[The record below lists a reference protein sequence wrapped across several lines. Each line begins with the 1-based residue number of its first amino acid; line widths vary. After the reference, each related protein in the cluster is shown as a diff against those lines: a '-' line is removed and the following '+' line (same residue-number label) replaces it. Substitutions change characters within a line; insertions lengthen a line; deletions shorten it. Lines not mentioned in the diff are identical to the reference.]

1 MDKSKSITRT
11 MAAEFIFYAIMFDN
25 WRNLRRL
32 KCADTRRAPLVLL
45 KNVFFH
51 VTINNIGKLMYK
63 Q

>member
-1 MDKSKSITRT
+1 